1 MRSGPVLSLIFVFA
15 TLSAHPAAAALLSAR
30 PTRVF
35 LLAGERVR
43 FDPQMRPQFTEN
55 QMLNS
60 TAATREGLVRF
71 AATEHGKMWI
81 ARFSASEY
89 EVTVSEDTDEDG
101 IGRAPQPG
109 IATLV
114 SAGDHSKLKM
124 YELILN
130 PTWFRIPDGMEPL
143 PNQPVTPAD
152 MMAIAWAGEMLHIY
166 FYSQG
171 ISLPHHPRPDFQ
183 REWRAIAAELG
194 MPNLTHDDGDE
205 WWRSHSGSE

>member
-1 MRSGPVLSLIFVFA
+1 MRSAPVLSLIFVFA
-15 TLSAHPAAAALLSAR
+15 TLSAHPAAAALLNAR

-35 LLAGERVR
+35 LLAGEHVR

-55 QMLNS
+55 QLLNS
-60 TAATREGLVRF
+60 TAATRDGLTRF
-71 AATEHGKMWI
+71 AATEHGKTWI
-81 ARFSASEY
+81 ARLSASEY
-89 EVTVSEDTDEDG
+89 EVTVFEDTNEDG

-114 SAGDHSKLKM
+114 SAVDHSKLKV

-130 PTWFRIPDGMEPL
+130 PTWFRIPDRMEPL

-194 MPNLTHDDGDE
+194 MPNLTHDDGEE
-205 WWRSHSGSE
+205 WW

>member
-1 MRSGPVLSLIFVFA
+1 MRPAPVLALIFVFA
-15 TLSAHPAAAALLSAR
+15 TVFAHPAAAALLNSR

-43 FDPQMRPQFTEN
+43 FDAQMRPQFTEN
-55 QMLNS
+55 QLLNS
-60 TAATREGLVRF
+60 TSATREGLRRF
-71 AATEHGKMWI
+71 AATEHGKTWI

-89 EVTVSEDTDEDG
+89 EVTVSEDTNEDG

-114 SAGDHSKLKM
+114 SAVDHSKLKM

-183 REWRAIAAELG
+183 REWRAIALELG
-194 MPNLTHDDGDE
+194 MPNLAHDDGDG
-205 WWRSHSGSE
+205 W